1 MVLLGTQVVW
11 LVVLWLLANL
21 AWRRAFNVVTIQGG

>member
-1 MVLLGTQVVW
+1 MWILVGTVVLV

-21 AWRRAFNVVTIQGG
+21 AAYTWGRFGGN